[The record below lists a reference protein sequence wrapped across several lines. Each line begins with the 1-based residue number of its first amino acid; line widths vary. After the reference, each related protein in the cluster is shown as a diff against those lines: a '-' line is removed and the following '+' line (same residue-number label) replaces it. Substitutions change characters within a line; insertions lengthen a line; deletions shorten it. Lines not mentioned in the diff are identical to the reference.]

1 MNKSILQKDGINI
14 LSILFNFEGPKGS
27 GKSTI
32 INKFL
37 DDYPN
42 ISVRKFDSNTIVTN
56 DEFKNA
62 SKNDVIFD
70 RGILSYQ
77 IYDWLW
83 NNNISKREK
92 LDFSTY
98 SFNIK
103 TPINKEHFDYLIEN
117 IKYKLVIFYSSDIEL
132 LINRINKRKVEIN
145 KGADE
150 LEWKT
155 LSDSNLYFKYMGMF
169 LKELYPDKVLLIDVN
184 NNMTINEMYNFIKKD
199 IL

>member
-1 MNKSILQKDGINI
+1 M
-14 LSILFNFEGPKGS
+14 SILFNFEGPKGS

-56 DEFKNA
+56 DEFIYA

-83 NNNISKREK
+83 NNNISKQEK

-98 SFNIK
+98 SLNIK
-103 TPINKEHFDYLIEN
+103 TPINKEHFDYLIKN

-132 LINRINKRKVEIN
+132 LINRINKRKAEIN

-155 LSDSNLYFKYMGMF
+155 LHDSNLYFKYMGMF
-169 LKELYPDKVLLIDVN
+169 LQELYPDKVLLIDVN
-184 NNMTINEMYNFIKKD
+184 NNMNIDEMYNFIKKD

>member
-1 MNKSILQKDGINI
+1 M
-14 LSILFNFEGPKGS
+14 SILFNFEGPKGS

-83 NNNISKREK
+83 NNNISKQEK

-132 LINRINKRKVEIN
+132 LINRINKRKAEIN